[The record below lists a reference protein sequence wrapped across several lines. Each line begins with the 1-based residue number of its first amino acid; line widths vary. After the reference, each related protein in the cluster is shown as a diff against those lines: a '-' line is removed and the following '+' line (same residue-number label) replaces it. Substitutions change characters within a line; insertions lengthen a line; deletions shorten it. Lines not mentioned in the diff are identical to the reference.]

1 MSREAAAP
9 PVPGSVVVDE
19 QRGRVGEVAGRGPGG
34 ALRLRPLR
42 GGREW
47 AADPARVRRA
57 TPAERL
63 HATLAAVNAAS
74 RSGRS

>member
-1 MSREAAAP
+1 MSGEVSAVPAP
-9 PVPGSVVVDE
+9 GRVVVDE
-19 QRGRVGEVAGRGPGG
+19 QRGRVGEVAGREPGG

-47 AADPARVRRA
+47 AADAARVRDA
-57 TPAERL
+57 TPGERL

-74 RSGRS
+74 RAGRS